1 MNRYYFSYRI
11 SGTDYWGDSIQESL
25 GVSRHEIDA
34 TTYDQ
39 AEQELR
45 RLFPDRLHVNIVEH
59 TVLTDI
65 DALRLL
71 EDVNKRIESTVFKD
85 EREFLQALRKRIQED
100 TPLPELKIWIE
111 EIQARTDSPRVFS
124 SVHCC
129 STELLNQFFTEE
141 NQIA

>member
-11 SGTDYWGDSIQESL
+11 SGTDYWGEPIQESL

-34 TTYDQ
+34 QTYEQ
-39 AEQELR
+39 AESQFR
-45 RLFPDRLHVNIVEH
+45 GLFPSRLTIHIVEH
-59 TVLTDI
+59 TVLNDI

-71 EDVNKRIESTVFKD
+71 EDVKKRIESTVFRE

-100 TPLPELKIWIE
+100 TPLTDVKTWIE
-111 EIQARTDSPRVFS
+111 EIQARTDSPRFFS

-141 NQIA
+141 KQTA